1 MTSILL
7 RLVFVLL
14 CAVPA
19 AHAAPLTVEAVFGV
33 PSYAETQLSEN
44 GRYLAVL
51 TPVKGRVNLSVI
63 DLETRKSL
71 ARVEIPGAD
80 IRSIRW
86 LGNERLVFSME
97 QIGRAVVHRFNTGGL
112 FMVSRDGKEQRKL
125 FPTAQEWF
133 KVRAHRFVYY
143 SVAGL
148 IPGQGDEVVVTA
160 NDIDEHSFDVYRLN
174 VTNGKRT
181 LLSPKRPPRV
191 HGWLLDANQV
201 PRVALSSHENSTD
214 RTTWYRASED
224 APWKALW
231 RASTTSGAMAVAL
244 HLEADGRH
252 LLVASNEGRDTMALY
267 RYDAHTGERKELLA
281 EHPRFDL
288 GATASG
294 DPTGDLVWDA
304 AGRDVLGVRIDIGE
318 PTTLWLDEGHQ
329 RLQALIDGALPGLR
343 NVFARSLDGTRTL
356 VSSYSDRQPTRW
368 HLLDEKTGQMEAL
381 FVSRP
386 WLDNGALV
394 AMKPVF
400 YTTRDG
406 LEMLAYVFEPTGRKP
421 GERVPAVV
429 LIHGGPWTE
438 SVPWGP
444 ASREFQEAQL
454 LASRGYAVI
463 APNFRGTTGLG
474 KRIYQSA
481 RGQFGLAMQD
491 DIEDATDWL
500 VAQGIADAQRICLSG
515 ASYGGYAA
523 LMGLVKT
530 PAKYRCAVSGLPV
543 TDLAVLMSSGWSSI
557 SKHEASRLYWTE
569 MVGDPATQTA
579 QLNAVSPAR
588 QAHRIQGR
596 VMLYGS
602 VDDTR
607 TPIEQ
612 MELMRSALRAQGQ
625 EPRWMAKYG
634 EGHGFSGSENLL
646 ELYQQKF
653 DFLAQSLSREAAR
666 PDGPAR

>member
-1 MTSILL
+1 MTSLLL

-14 CAVPA
+14 CAAPV
-19 AHAAPLTVEAVFGV
+19 AHAAPLTVEAMLGV

-80 IRSIRW
+80 IRGIQW
-86 LGNERLVFSME
+86 LGNERLLFSME
-97 QIGRAVVHRFNTGGL
+97 QIGRAGVRRFNTGGL

-148 IPGQGDEVVVTA
+148 IPGQGDEVLVTA
-160 NDIDEHSFDVYRLN
+160 NDIDEHSFDVYRFN

-181 LLSPKRPPRV
+181 LLSPKRPARV
-191 HGWLLDANQV
+191 QAWLLDANQV
-201 PRVALSSHENSTD
+201 PRVALSSHENSTE
-214 RTTWYRASED
+214 RTTWYRASDD
-224 APWKALW
+224 APWKPLW
-231 RASTTSGAMAVAL
+231 RASTTRGDMTVAL

-252 LLVASNEGRDTMALY
+252 LVVASNAGRDTMALY
-267 RYDAHTGERKELLA
+267 RYDAHAGERKELLA

-294 DPTGDLVWDA
+294 EVIGDMVWDA

-318 PTTLWLDEGHQ
+318 PTTLWLDESHQ

-356 VSSYSDRQPTRW
+356 VTSYSDRQPTRW
-368 HLLDEKTGQMEAL
+368 HVLDEKTGQMEAL
-381 FVSRP
+381 FASRP
-386 WLDNGALV
+386 WLDNGAQV

-406 LEMLAYVFEPTGRKP
+406 LAMLAYVFEPPGRKP

-429 LIHGGPWTE
+429 LVHGGPWTE

-444 ASREFQEAQL
+444 GSRAFQEAQL

-474 KRIYQSA
+474 KHIYQSA
-481 RGQFGLAMQD
+481 RGQFGLTMQD

-543 TDLAVLMSSGWSSI
+543 TDLAVLMTSGWSSI
-557 SKHEASRLYWTE
+557 SKNEAPRLYWTE
-569 MVGDPATQTA
+569 MVGDPATQTP
-579 QLNAVSPAR
+579 QLNAVSPAW

-625 EPRWMAKYG
+625 EPRWLVKYG
-634 EGHGFSGSENLL
+634 EGHGFSGSENLR

-653 DFLAQSLSREAAR
+653 DFLAQSLKLEAAQ
-666 PDGPAR
+666 PDAPAK